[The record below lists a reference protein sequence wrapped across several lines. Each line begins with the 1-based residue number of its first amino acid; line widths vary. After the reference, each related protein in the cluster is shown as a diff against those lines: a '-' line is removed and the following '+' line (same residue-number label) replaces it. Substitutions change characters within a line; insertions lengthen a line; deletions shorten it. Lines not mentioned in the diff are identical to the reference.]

1 MPCIGKLSY
10 CWILRRILSFVKLRI
25 GKFSSSWNLILKNS
39 IIIEIPFFLKNSV
52 VSEIF
57 SMLNF
62 SFRKFFRDKLSSWE
76 IFSSLKFSFWIF
88 SLLNFRF
95 YRIFFFLFFYMKFR
109 LKNIASLKFYLD
121 RIILLLEFSS
131 KL

>member
-1 MPCIGKLSY
+1 MYWKIVL
-10 CWILRRILSFVKLRI
+10 LLN
-25 GKFSSSWNLILKNS
+25 SSKNS
-39 IIIEIPFFLKNSV
+39 FFRETPYWEIFFFLKSHFKELYHYRNSVFLKNCV